1 MRVSSFVFVLGRSVM
16 SDSFETPWTV
26 DCQAPLTME
35 FSTQEYWSGV
45 PFPTPGDLPDPG
57 MEPVSLAPPAVA
69 CGLFTTGPPGESYAS
84 SY

>member
-1 MRVSSFVFVLGRSVM
+1 MFVLGRSVM
-16 SDSFETPWTV
+16 SHSFETPRNV

-45 PFPTPGDLPDPG
+45 PFPTLGDLPDPG
-57 MEPVSLAPPAVA
+57 TEPVSLAPPAVA
-69 CGLFTTGPPGESYAS
+69 RGFFTTLPPGKSYAS